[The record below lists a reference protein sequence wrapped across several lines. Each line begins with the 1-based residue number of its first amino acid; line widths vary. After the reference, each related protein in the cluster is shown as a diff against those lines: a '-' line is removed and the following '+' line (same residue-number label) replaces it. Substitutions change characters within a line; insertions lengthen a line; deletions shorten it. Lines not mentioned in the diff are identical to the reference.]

1 MIPLGDDNPT
11 LRLAVLTIG
20 IIVLNAIVFAYQL
33 TLGSSADA
41 SAFTEEFAFA
51 CEFGVVP
58 EHVVNDPAGSANP
71 CVEES
76 LTQPGWLSLVSHQF
90 LHGGWLHLGGNML
103 FLWIFG
109 NNIEDRLGRIRF
121 IPFYLLCG
129 VVAAVGQILVDPGSE
144 IPLIGASGAI
154 SGMLGAYLVLYPRKK
169 ILTLIYVFPLKI
181 PAWAWL
187 GIYFGLQFL
196 LLGDSATAGGGGVA
210 YMAHIAGFIAGA
222 ALILPFAIGRPEAA
236 DRPKPLPLEMR
247 L

>member
-1 MIPLGDDNPT
+1 MIPLRDDNPT
-11 LRLAVLTIG
+11 LRPAVLTLAL
-20 IIVLNAIVFAYQL
+20 IVANVVVFLYQL
-33 TLGSSADA
+33 TLSGDVDSAR
-41 SAFTEEFAFA
+41 FTEDFAFA

-58 EHVVNDPAGSANP
+58 EHVANDPAMTADP
-71 CVEES
+71 CVQES
-76 LTQPGWLSLVSHQF
+76 LAHPGWVSLISHQF

-121 IPFYLLCG
+121 LPFYLLCG
-129 VVAAVGQILVDPGSE
+129 VIAAIGQILVDPSSE

-196 LLGDSATAGGGGVA
+196 LLGGSATAGGGGVA
-210 YMAHIAGFIAGA
+210 YMAHIAGFVAGA
-222 ALILPFAIGRPEAA
+222 ALILPFAIGRPDPAQ
-236 DRPKPLPLEMR
+236 RPNPLPREMR

>member
-1 MIPLGDDNPT
+1 MIPLRDDNPT

-20 IIVLNAIVFAYQL
+20 LIVLNALVFLYQL
-33 TLGSSADA
+33 TLSGGVDA
-41 SAFTEEFAFA
+41 VTFTEDFAFA

-58 EHVVNDPAGSANP
+58 EHIVNDPAGAANP
-71 CVEES
+71 CVHES
-76 LTQPGWLSLVSHQF
+76 LAHPGWVSLISHQF
-90 LHGGWLHLGGNML
+90 LHGEWLHLGGNML
-103 FLWIFG
+103 FLWIFA

-121 IPFYLLCG
+121 LPFYLLCG
-129 VVAAVGQILVDPGSE
+129 AIAAGGQILVDPSSE

-169 ILTLIYVFPLKI
+169 ILTLVYVFPLNI

-187 GIYFGLQFL
+187 GIYFGMQFL
-196 LLGDSATAGGGGVA
+196 LLGGSATAGGGGVA

-222 ALILPFAIGRPEAA
+222 ALILPFAVGRP
-236 DRPKPLPLEMR
+236 DSVHRPNPFPREMR

>member
-1 MIPLGDDNPT
+1 MIPLRDENPT
-11 LRLAVLTIG
+11 SRRSVLTVGLIG
-20 IIVLNAIVFAYQL
+20 VNVLVFLYQL
-33 TLGSSADA
+33 TLSGDIDSSV
-41 SAFTEEFAFA
+41 FTDDFAFA

-58 EHVVNDPAGSANP
+58 EHVVNDPAASANA

-76 LTQPGWLSLVSHQF
+76 ITQPGWVSMLSHQF

-121 IPFYLLCG
+121 LPFYLLCG
-129 VVAAVGQILVDPGSE
+129 VLAALGQILIDPGSE

-154 SGMLGAYLVLYPRKK
+154 SGMLGAYLVLYPRTK
-169 ILTLIYVFPLKI
+169 ILTLVYVFPLRI

-196 LLGDSATAGGGGVA
+196 FLGSSATAGGGGVA
-210 YMAHIAGFIAGA
+210 YMAHIAGFVAGA
-222 ALILPFAIGRPEAA
+222 ALVLPFTIGRPDPA
-236 DRPKPLPLEMR
+236 DRPNPFPREMR